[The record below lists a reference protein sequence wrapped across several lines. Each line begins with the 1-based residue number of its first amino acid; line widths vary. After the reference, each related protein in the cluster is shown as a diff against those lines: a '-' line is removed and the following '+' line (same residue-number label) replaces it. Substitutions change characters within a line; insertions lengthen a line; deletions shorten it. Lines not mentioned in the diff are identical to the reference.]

1 MKAGKLVKMIRESKN
16 HPQLPKS
23 GAGEWG
29 TDELVKNYMRD
40 TPGQVIKFK
49 DFKKR
54 TK

>member
-1 MKAGKLVKMIRESKN
+1 MKSSKLVKIIKESKK
-16 HPQLPKS
+16 HPVLPKS
-23 GAGEWG
+23 GGGEDG
-29 TDELVKNYMRD
+29 TFELVKTYMKD